1 MRDTTNEV
9 STAHISMS
17 YNVLDKREINSG
29 NHLSR
34 DNVDL
39 TLTRRKLTKVIEL
52 YKAIFLVKGILLQC
66 KKLFHCYLIP
76 EAKE

>member
-1 MRDTTNEV
+1 MRDTGNEV
-9 STAHISMS
+9 STAHSSTS
-17 YNVLDKREINSG
+17 YNVLDKREINSS

-52 YKAIFLVKGILLQC
+52 YKAIFLEKGILLQC
-66 KKLFHCYLIP
+66 KKTVSLLP
-76 EAKE
+76 DS